1 MDKQTKRQDSASSVS
16 VSTLLLSLV
25 VTALIFF
32 AIGNRSRGAILPS
45 FLKSNQASQNLSNQP
60 DLSGLNEVYSS
71 LKSKYDGNLTD
82 EEVNTGIKKGLVQAT
97 GDPYTEYFTKDEY
110 SQFEQDLNGEYSGIG
125 AEVGKKG
132 DSVEIITPLDDSPA
146 ATAGLQPGDLI
157 IQVDDY
163 KVTQDATLQEVVDK
177 IKGQAGTEVNLK
189 IYRQDAGEQDYA
201 VTRDNIKDKS
211 VKYEIKDGI
220 AYIRISRF
228 GDDTSSLIDAAA
240 GAITADKNV
249 KGIVLDLRDN
259 GGGSLDAAV
268 HVSSQWLE
276 NGQVVVEERSGS
288 KVVKT
293 FKSEQNGP
301 LGSYK
306 TAVLVNGNSASA
318 SEIVTG
324 ALKDHSKAKII
335 GETTYGKGSVQELV
349 PLQDGSA
356 LKVTVAKWYTPNG
369 NNIHGQ
375 GIAPDQ
381 EIKLSYQQKKDGPDT
396 QKQAATD
403 YINN

>member
-1 MDKQTKRQDSASSVS
+1 MDKQTKNQNYTSAVS
-16 VSTLLLSLV
+16 ISTFLLAIII
-25 VTALIFF
+25 TALVSF
-32 AIGNRSRGAILPS
+32 ALGNRSRGVLLPS
-45 FLKSNQASQNLSNQP
+45 FLKSNRASQNLSNQP
-60 DLSGLNEVYSS
+60 DLNGLNEVYST
-71 LKSKYDGNLTD
+71 LKSKYDGDLTG
-82 EEVNTGIKKGLVQAT
+82 EQVNTGIKKGMVQAT

-110 SQFEQDLNGEYSGIG
+110 AQFNEDLNGEYSGIG

-132 DSVEIITPLDDSPA
+132 DAVEIITPLDDSPA
-146 ATAGLQPGDLI
+146 AKAGLQPGDLI
-157 IQVDDY
+157 MQVDDY

-177 IKGQAGTEVNLK
+177 IKGQAGTEVRLK
-189 IYRQDAGEQDYA
+189 VYRQDEGEKDYT

-220 AYIRISRF
+220 AYIRVSRF
-228 GDDTSSLIDAAA
+228 ADDTNSLIDQAA
-240 GAITADKNV
+240 GSITSDQSV

-268 HVSSQWLE
+268 HVSSQWLN
-276 NGQVVVEERSGS
+276 NGQTVVEERSGS

-301 LGSYK
+301 LSSYK
-306 TAVLVNGNSASA
+306 TAVLVNSSSASA

-324 ALKDHSKAKII
+324 ALKDHGKARII

-349 PLQDGSA
+349 PLNDGSA

-375 GIAPDQ
+375 GITPDQ
-381 EIKLSYQQKKDGPDT
+381 EIKLSYQQRRDGPDT
-396 QKQAATD
+396 QKQAGID